1 MAKKQKISILT
12 LGCSK
17 NLVDSERIIASL
29 NDNYQY
35 VEYSEETEILAINTC
50 GFIQSA
56 KEENVQE
63 IVNAAYLKQSKEL
76 KKLIVFGCLT
86 ERYGKEIKS
95 QINGIDAIFG
105 ANDLESVVN
114 YLNKTSN
121 SKLSANRYL
130 LTPKHYA
137 YLKISEGCSRK
148 CSFCSIPIIR
158 GNHKSVEMD
167 TLIDEALSLADSGVK
182 ELIVIAQDTTFYGM
196 DIYGKR
202 QLPALLEK
210 LSDLKRFDWIRLMYA
225 YPTGFPPEVL
235 DIMAERDNICKYID
249 IPLQHISDDL
259 LKSMNR
265 GIDRAGT
272 ISLVETIRK
281 KIPEITIRSTF
292 IVGYPGETNSQFN
305 DLVSF
310 IKDYELNRVGCFSYS
325 PEEGTGAF
333 LLKDNVKPNVK
344 AKRLETLM
352 LAQQEISLKKNKEL
366 VGKKVKVML
375 DYQDENK
382 NLVGRTMAD
391 APEVDNLVIIESSEK
406 EVKFGDIYSID
417 IGSADEYDLYGTI
430 A

>member
-17 NLVDSERIIASL
+17 NLVDSERLIASL
-29 NDNYQY
+29 NDNYEY
-35 VEYSEETEILAINTC
+35 VEYSEDTEILAINTC

-121 SKLSANRYL
+121 SKLSVSRHL
-130 LTPKHYA
+130 LTPEHYA

-158 GNHKSVEMD
+158 GKHKSVEMEV
-167 TLIDEALSLADSGVK
+167 LLDEANYLAEKGVK
-182 ELIVIAQDTTFYGM
+182 ELVVIAQDTTFYGM

-202 QLPALLEK
+202 ELPKLLEK
-210 LSDLKRFDWIRLMYA
+210 LSDLKKFEWIRLMYA
-225 YPTGFPPEVL
+225 YPTGFPLEVL
-235 DIMAERDNICKYID
+235 DLMAERDNICKYLD
-249 IPLQHISDDL
+249 IPLQHIADDM

-265 GIDRAGT
+265 VIDRAGT
-272 ISLVETIRK
+272 IELVETIRK
-281 KIPEITIRSTF
+281 KVPDITLRSTF
-292 IVGYPGETNSQFN
+292 IVGYPGETNAQFN
-305 DLVSF
+305 DLLSF
-310 IKDYELNRVGCFSYS
+310 IKEYELERVGCFTYS
-325 PEEGTGAF
+325 PEEDTDAF
-333 LLKDNVKPNVK
+333 KLKDNVKPNIK
-344 AKRLETLM
+344 NKRLEALM
-352 LAQQEISLKKNKEL
+352 LAQQEISLKKNNAML
-366 VGKKVKVML
+366 GKKVKVLL
-375 DYQDENK
+375 DDIDEDERV
-382 NLVGRTMAD
+382 VGRTMAD

-406 EVKFGDIYSID
+406 ELELGNFYTAEII
-417 IGSADEYDLYGTI
+417 SADEYNLYVNI
-430 A
+430 L